1 MSESFL
7 ICHYYIST
15 STPLTAMLDSSFPEQ
30 MGPMWVLGNIF
41 LRKYYSVFDR
51 KNNRIGLAIARPR

>member
-1 MSESFL
+1 
-7 ICHYYIST
+7 
-15 STPLTAMLDSSFPEQ
+15 MLDSSFPEQ